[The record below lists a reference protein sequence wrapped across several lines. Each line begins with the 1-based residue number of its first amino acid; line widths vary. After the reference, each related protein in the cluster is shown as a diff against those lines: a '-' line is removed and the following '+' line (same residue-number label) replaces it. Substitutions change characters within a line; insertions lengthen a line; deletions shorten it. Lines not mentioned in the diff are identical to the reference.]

1 MAVVLFNGTDGSDST
16 CMKNQTYGMDIETAF
31 FQTEKSDMVAELV
44 AMHQS
49 VSCNGFRTP
58 KILRKRG
65 STHNH
70 RLYFFRSYRIY
81 LVDRQF
87 FHNLLPRST
96 YYFTKS
102 TDMLIRFGKRMYSLY
117 LYNNVLWASLQS
129 NATTLTIPCIYI
141 LQTTKN
147 HPQWKYFKSLP
158 S

>member
-1 MAVVLFNGTDGSDST
+1 MLDVWENIHIFVQVKHVAPIDVKHILRLLLPIVMAVVLFNGTDGSDST

-31 FQTEKSDMVAELV
+31 FQTEEFDMVAELV

-102 TDMLIRFGKRMYSLY
+102 TDMLIRFGKL
-117 LYNNVLWASLQS
+117 V
-129 NATTLTIPCIYI
+129 I
-141 LQTTKN
+141 
-147 HPQWKYFKSLP
+147 
-158 S
+158 